1 MNRRW
6 RRLLA
11 SGLIGAILSMMM
23 GRGRKRRKIADRS
36 TFMAW
41 MGPFLPSI
49 IGEMRKEGLW
59 RKIIPLRRR
68 IR

>member
-11 SGLIGAILSMMM
+11 SGLVGAALSLMM
-23 GRGRKRRKIADRS
+23 GRGRKRVKTASRNP
-36 TFMAW
+36 FMTW
-41 MGPFLPSI
+41 VRPFLLSLV
-49 IGEMRKEGLW
+49 GGMSKEGLW
-59 RKIIPLRRR
+59 GKLLPLRRR